1 MWFQFRLVFPIET
14 YSGARKLAQVD
25 SSDAIIV
32 GGHSYSTVLDS
43 QSNAGGSDVM
53 VMKFSSAGAH
63 QWTVLHGGSNGDHAY
78 DLEAERAS
86 TEVKF

>member
-1 MWFQFRLVFPIET
+1 VVQFRPVFPIET
-14 YSGARKLAQVD
+14 YFGARKLAQVD
-25 SSDAIIV
+25 SSDTIIV
-32 GGHSYSTVLDS
+32 GGYSESTDLDS
-43 QSNAGGSDVM
+43 QSNAGSIDVM

-63 QWTVLHGGSNGDHAY
+63 QWTVLRGGSSGDYAN

>member
-1 MWFQFRLVFPIET
+1 
-14 YSGARKLAQVD
+14 VD

-32 GGHSYSTVLDS
+32 GGYSDSTDLDS
-43 QSNAGGSDVM
+43 QSNAGSHDVM

-63 QWTVLHGGSNGDHAY
+63 QWTVLRGGSGSDFAY
-78 DLEAERAS
+78 GLKAERAS